1 MAISLDVLLDEL
13 RERAEMPS
21 SASLYHLSNL
31 ESEGQACVREVWPR
45 LPVELRRRLMTRLV
59 ELAEADFEVDF
70 GAVFRLGLQ
79 DEDAEVRTAAV
90 EGLWEDQDVRLVPLL
105 ATVLRKDE
113 AVTVRAAAATSLGRF
128 VLMGELNKIR
138 PEPHVTSYQALL
150 AACQAADEHWEVQRR
165 ALESL
170 AYIGNDT
177 VAELIRQAYAAP
189 EEKVRIS
196 AIFAMGRSADPRWT
210 RHVCQELVSPN
221 PELRYEAARACGE
234 LELDE
239 AVPELAELADD
250 VDLEVQEAALWALG
264 QIGGDKAR
272 EVLEHCCLAENEAT
286 RAAAEA
292 ALDELEFLHGDLSEF
307 FTRLIGERITNSE

>member
-1 MAISLDVLLDEL
+1 MTLSLDVLLDEL
-13 RERAEMPS
+13 RERAEMPAP
-21 SASLYHLSNL
+21 ASLYHLSSL
-31 ESEGQACVREVWPR
+31 ETEGHARVREVWPR
-45 LPVELRRRLMTRLV
+45 LPVELRRRLMTRLA
-59 ELAEADFEVDF
+59 ELTEADFEVDF
-70 GAVFRLGLQ
+70 GAIFRLGLE

-90 EGLWEDQDVRLVPLL
+90 EGLWDDHDVRLVPLL
-105 ATVLRKDE
+105 ATALREDE

-150 AACQAADEHWEVQRR
+150 AACQAADEHEEVQRR

-177 VAELIRQAYAAP
+177 VAELIRQAYAVP

-196 AIFAMGRSADPRWT
+196 AIFAMGRSADPRWA
-210 RHVCQELVSPN
+210 RHVRQELVSPN

-234 LELDE
+234 LELGE

-264 QIGGDKAR
+264 QIGGDEAR
-272 EVLEHCCLAENEAT
+272 EILERCCLAENEAT

-307 FTRLIGERITNSE
+307 FTRLIDEPDW